1 MSDDVTTA
9 QDAIAAERRAAKTI
23 ELGAHRYALIAAVV
37 LWVAYLLLP
46 YAGAARGWEALLMG
60 TTAEGVKMS
69 IVEAISA
76 WLALV
81 GIGVFTT
88 ATVMTRRTTL
98 ALVAWR
104 MGTISFFSN
113 LWGFWYRGSAA
124 DGASIGM
131 YVGAL
136 ATFVAFLVYCQVAL
150 RRSPEQ
156 LAAQERVR
164 EASGKLDQV
173 GILQSEA
180 ATDVPAE
187 QNPLLIDNR
196 RSQAA
201 SRHRRSLHEPKD
213 SNDVE

>member
-1 MSDDVTTA
+1 MSDEVTTA

-37 LWVAYLLLP
+37 LWAAYLIFP
-46 YAGAARGWEALLMG
+46 YAGAAHGWEALVMG
-60 TTAEGVKMS
+60 TTAEGVKIS
-69 IVEAISA
+69 VVEAISA
-76 WLALV
+76 WLALL

-88 ATVMTRRTTL
+88 ATILTRRTSL
-98 ALVAWR
+98 ALVAW
-104 MGTISFFSN
+104 MMVTISFFSH

-124 DGASIGM
+124 DGAAIGM

-136 ATFVAFLVYCQVAL
+136 ATCVAFLVYCQVAL

-164 EASGKLDQV
+164 EAAGKLDQV
-173 GILQSEA
+173 GLLQSEA
-180 ATDVPAE
+180 ATDLPAE

-201 SRHRRSLHEPKD
+201 SRYRRSLHEPTD
-213 SNDVE
+213 SNGVE

>member
-1 MSDDVTTA
+1 MSDEVTTA

-37 LWVAYLLLP
+37 LWAAYLIFP
-46 YAGAARGWEALLMG
+46 YAGAAHGWEALVMG
-60 TTAEGVKMS
+60 TTAEGVKIS
-69 IVEAISA
+69 VVEAISA
-76 WLALV
+76 WLALL

-88 ATVMTRRTTL
+88 ATILTRRTSL
-98 ALVAWR
+98 ALVAW
-104 MGTISFFSN
+104 MMVTISFFSH

-124 DGASIGM
+124 DGAAFGM

-136 ATFVAFLVYCQVAL
+136 ATCVAFLVYCQVAL

-164 EASGKLDQV
+164 EAAGKLDQV
-173 GILQSEA
+173 GLLQSEA
-180 ATDVPAE
+180 ATDLPAE

-213 SNDVE
+213 SNGVE